1 MRPALL
7 PAILLAAC
15 TMSGAAQAGSAD
27 LTCPGSEDALTGR
40 LCAAVGKELR
50 RLNRESA
57 GDQTALRLTL
67 HAHSPRPDLLRAR
80 LTVEEGGA
88 RREGPELE
96 LTVTDRAAIS
106 DRQIQQ
112 LARLL
117 LDQTLSHPK

>member
-15 TMSGAAQAGSAD
+15 TMSGAALAGPVD
-27 LTCPGSEDALTGR
+27 LTCPGSEDALAGR
-40 LCAAVGKELR
+40 LCAAVGQELR
-50 RLNRESA
+50 RPDRESG
-57 GDQTALRLTL
+57 GDRAALHLTL
-67 HAHSPRPDLLRAR
+67 QARSPRPDLLRAR
-80 LTVEEGGA
+80 LTVEEGGV

-117 LDQTLSHPK
+117 LDQAFSHPK

>member
-15 TMSGAAQAGSAD
+15 TMSGAAPAGPVD
-27 LTCPGSEDALTGR
+27 LICPGLAAALTGR
-40 LCAAVGKELR
+40 LCAAVGEELR
-50 RLNRESA
+50 RLDRESA
-57 GDQTALRLTL
+57 GESAALRLTL
-67 HAHSPRPDLLRAR
+67 QALSPRPDLLRAR
-80 LTVEEGGA
+80 LTVEEGGV

-117 LDQTLSHPK
+117 LDQALSHPK